1 MKMFNIPKEDRTLA
15 NYTKEAMC
23 LIGRFGQP
31 WMLNNDDVI
40 ANVVN
45 AIIRAEWDFD
55 PSRGVKRSTLRIT
68 YARYQIIT
76 EFRELAKWSK
86 RPSHFSI
93 EAERVNKEG
102 RSFKSDIGHVEDY
115 RAPYDPDAETKEQE
129 DVLKKR
135 VSKMLKSK
143 TLTKKQRRYLKLHYL
158 KGKSVIQL
166 ADKFQCSKQA
176 VSQVINGGLNKL
188 KTEFVKCTV

>member
-31 WMLNNDDVI
+31 WMLKDDDVI

-45 AIIRAEWDFD
+45 AIVRAEWDFD

-115 RAPYDPDAETKEQE
+115 RAPYNPDAETKETINAQ
-129 DVLKKR
+129 KKQ
-135 VSKMLKSK
+135 VTKLLKSK
-143 TLTKKQRRYLKLHYL
+143 SLTKKQRKYLKLYFL
-158 KGKSVIQL
+158 KQMSMNDM
-166 ADKFQCSKQA
+166 ADKFKCSKQA
-176 VSQVINGGLNKL
+176 VNQVVNGGLHKL
-188 KTEFVKCTV
+188 RKELSCLV

>member
-1 MKMFNIPKEDRTLA
+1 MFNIPKEDRTLA

-31 WMLNNDDVI
+31 WMLKNDDVI

-76 EFRELAKWSK
+76 EFRELAKWSN
-86 RPSHFSI
+86 RPTHFSI

-102 RSFKSDIGHVEDY
+102 RSFKSDISHVADY
-115 RAPYDPDAETKEQE
+115 REPHVPTPEDRESTDEQKKF
-129 DVLKKR
+129 VKQILKC
-135 VSKMLKSK
+135 KS
-143 TLTKKQRRYLKLHYL
+143 LTNKQRRYLKLRYL
-158 KGKSVIQL
+158 KGKSVNQM
-166 ADKFQCSKQA
+166 ADKFKCSKQA
-176 VSQVINGGLNKL
+176 VHQVVSGGLNKL
-188 KTEFVKCTV
+188 REEYAGCTV